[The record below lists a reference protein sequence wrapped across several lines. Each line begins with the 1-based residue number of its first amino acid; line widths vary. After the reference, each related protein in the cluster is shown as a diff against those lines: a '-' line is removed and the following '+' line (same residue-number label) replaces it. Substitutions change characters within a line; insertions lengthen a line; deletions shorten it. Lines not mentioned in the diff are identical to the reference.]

1 MQPCETPA
9 AERVVRIVRLKFGD
23 DAYAEL
29 GLGRLL
35 APTARAI
42 GVTPERLR
50 QVVYRSVSVQDK
62 TLTAWEERVRR

>member
-1 MQPCETPA
+1 M
-9 AERVVRIVRLKFGD
+9 VRIVRLKFGD
-23 DAYAEL
+23 VAYSEL

-50 QVVYRSVSVQDK
+50 QVVYRSVSVRDK
-62 TLTAWEERVRR
+62 TLTAWEERVLR